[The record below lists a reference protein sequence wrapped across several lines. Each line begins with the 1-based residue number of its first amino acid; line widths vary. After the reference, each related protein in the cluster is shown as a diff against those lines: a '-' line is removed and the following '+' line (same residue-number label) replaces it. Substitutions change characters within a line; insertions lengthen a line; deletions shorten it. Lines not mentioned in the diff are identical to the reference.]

1 MTIPRTVLVLA
12 LFSVAVL
19 PALFAAEGSRAT
31 VPKAGNAPVVDGKI
45 GEGEWERAVRTSL
58 FTGWRRKKFE
68 RRWAGARVTFT
79 DERLYV
85 AVESEV
91 PPTGPIAS
99 KKFDDGRLV
108 FDSSIELWIDPNRAN
123 RETGEGDQSYYQ
135 FIGNSIGT
143 VRDVKF
149 ALGAPDIGWNANW
162 EFENSVNMEKQLWT
176 AELSVSWKDL
186 GLEAGRVTGRSIG
199 LVVARDFKAGW
210 GQPTWMPLGAAFS
223 SVAAYPELQ
232 LTEETPVVQV
242 ESLRYDYFLGQSP
255 LRVRVSNPGPA
266 RTAELHLLITSTDMP
281 KLEEKR
287 VLELPEDG
295 SATFEHSI
303 RPGRLHETAQHTLN
317 LVVRG
322 PDSEQ
327 VYFRHKGGTWTP
339 PGPKKW
345 YVRTGPNPQAA
356 AKIGYYPSLDLL
368 TVRLKPDELGEEK
381 GGIRSASIKVTNS
394 AGKQL
399 LQKNLQWAE
408 DQKVGVGEYEL
419 SDIDDGTYSVTIELE
434 GVEEPLTRTFERKHF
449 VWEGNRLGVTNEIY
463 PPFEPIQL
471 DERDVSVA
479 LRRYRVNGLGLWDS
493 VRARGNEESSD
504 FQELLAGPVAVKVSE
519 DSSEITAEG
528 ASIGGQ
534 GKFTS
539 VKDHA
544 AVYEGTGMHP
554 GVRIENRTITE
565 FDGCMRVEMDLLPT
579 EGQEQIKS
587 LWVEVPLRDSH
598 MPLYHV
604 STTALRVNPAGDTP
618 EGEGLIWD
626 TRDFPDG
633 AWPTGFRPYIWLGG
647 AERGL
652 CWFADN
658 DRDWVV
664 DVDRKEGTYAPAF
677 SLHRNDGILTLRV
690 HLVQKPVTLK
700 RKRHIVFGLMA
711 TPAKPM
717 PADWRAIGRPDHRGI
732 RFNMGHVYGMYET
745 YSSKYPLDKDF
756 SSLNLHQAGRL
767 GAPIDM
773 NGFLSW
779 WRNKHVTGDIPEK
792 PRKRISG
799 LIKIGA
805 HRALRANR
813 IQKDLFTCYFEEFH
827 STTVKGGEEA
837 PTFFTEWSGRWLE
850 ENLFGET
857 TPWRIHINTAGIVDS
872 YRDFACWYGAEWLR
886 RGFGLYFDNSNPR
899 QSGDVHT
906 TSAYRLPDGTVVP
919 SAGMWARRAYL
930 RRIWTLHRQLH
941 NEDTPQ
947 TMMIHMTNTHIVPYM
962 VWNDCNLDLEWR
974 YGPQPAQAKYAADL
988 LRAQSLGL
996 QSGNIPVALA
1006 DIKGEAESKEQ
1017 KRRAARTR
1025 WAALTVHE
1033 IKGGITSE
1041 HYPEPM
1047 VAFGYGL
1054 PDCRVYNYWGEDAPM
1069 NLSDPRCKWLLLERE
1084 GKLMMLLCTW
1094 NGKESTVRASLDL
1107 KRLGLDVANVINA
1120 ETGEKVAGLQHG
1132 TFSFELNGYG
1142 VRIFRLE

>member
-1 MTIPRTVLVLA
+1 MLRNVIVVLVA
-12 LFSVAVL
+12 LVVSVPVL
-19 PALFAAEGSRAT
+19 CAAEGSRAT
-31 VPKAGNAPVVDGKI
+31 VPKADRAPVIDGKI
-45 GEGEWERAVRTSL
+45 QEGEWGRAVRTSL
-58 FTGWRRKKFE
+58 FAGWRRKKFQQ
-68 RRWAGARVTFT
+68 RWAAAWMTFT
-79 DERLYV
+79 DEKLYM
-85 AVESEV
+85 AVRSEV
-91 PPTGPIAS
+91 PPTGPIA
-99 KKFDDGRLV
+99 KKEFDDGRLV
-108 FDSSIELWIDPNRAN
+108 FDSAIEVWIDPNRPN

-149 ALGAPDIGWNANW
+149 ALGAPDIGWNAEW
-162 EFENSVNMEKQLWT
+162 EFGNSVDMERQLWT
-176 AELSVSWKDL
+176 AELSVPWKDL
-186 GLEAGRVTGRSIG
+186 GLEGAPVGRSIG
-199 LVVARDFKAGW
+199 LVIARDFKARW

-232 LTEETPVVQV
+232 LTEDAPAVQV
-242 ESLRYDYFLGQSP
+242 ESLGYDYFLGQSP
-255 LRVRVSNPGPA
+255 LQVRVANPGPA
-266 RTAELHLLITSTDMP
+266 RRAELHLLITSTDMP
-281 KLEEKR
+281 KLEEKK
-287 VLELPEDG
+287 VLDLPAGG
-295 SATFEHSI
+295 SASFEHSI

-317 LVVRG
+317 LVVRDAESG
-322 PDSEQ
+322 D

-356 AKIGYYPSLDLL
+356 AKIGYYPSLNVL
-368 TVRLKPDELGEEK
+368 TVRLQPDELGEEK
-381 GGIRSASIKVTNS
+381 ADIRTADIEVTDS
-394 AGKQL
+394 AGETVLEKTL
-399 LQKNLQWAE
+399 EWAE
-408 DQKVGVGEYEL
+408 DEAVGLGEYEL
-419 SDIDDGTYSVTIELE
+419 PDLGDGTYSVAISLE
-434 GVEEPLTRTFERKHF
+434 GVEEALTRTFERKRF
-449 VWEGNRLGVTNEIY
+449 VWEDNRLGITNEIY
-463 PPFEPIQL
+463 PPFEPIGA
-471 DERDVSVA
+471 DGREVSVA
-479 LRRYRVNGLGLWDS
+479 LRRYRMGGLGLWDS
-493 VRARGNEESSD
+493 VRARGNDAGSE
-504 FQELLAGPVAVKVSE
+504 FQELLAGPVAVKVSP
-519 DSSEITAEG
+519 DSAEVTAEG
-528 ASIGGQ
+528 ETIGGQ
-534 GKFTS
+534 GRFTS

-544 AVYEGTGMHP
+544 VVYEGAGMHP

-565 FDGCMRVEMDLLPT
+565 FDGCMRVKMDLLPG
-579 EGQEQIKS
+579 EEKQEIGS
-587 LWVEVPLRDSH
+587 LWVEVPLEDVH

-604 STTALRVNPAGDTP
+604 STTALRVNPAGDAP
-618 EGEGLIWD
+618 EGQGLVWD

-633 AWPTGFRPYIWLGG
+633 AWPTGFRPYVWLGG

-658 DRDWVV
+658 DKNWVI
-664 DVDRKEGTYAPAF
+664 DVDRKEGTYKPAF
-677 SLHRNDGILTLRV
+677 SLHRNDGVLTLRI
-690 HLVQKPVTLK
+690 HLVQKPVTIQE
-700 RKRHIVFGLMA
+700 KRHIVFGLMA

-717 PADWRAIGRPDHRGI
+717 PEDWRAIGRPDHRGI

-767 GAPIDM
+767 GHPIDM

-779 WRNKHVTGDIPEK
+779 WRNEHLTDAIPEK
-792 PRKRISG
+792 PRERISH
-799 LIKIGA
+799 LIRIGA
-805 HRALRANR
+805 NRARRANR
-813 IQKDLFTCYFEEFH
+813 TQEDLFTCYFEEFH

-837 PTFFTEWSGRWLE
+837 PTFYTEWSGRSLNE
-850 ENLFGET
+850 KLFGDSR
-857 TPWRIHINTAGIVDS
+857 PWRIHMNTAGIVDS

-906 TSAYRLPDGTVVP
+906 TSAYSLPDGTVVP

-941 NEDTPQ
+941 NDDTPQ

-996 QSGNIPVALA
+996 QSGNIPVAIA

-1017 KRRAARTR
+1017 KQRAARTR

-1041 HYPEPM
+1041 RYPEPM
-1047 VAFGYGL
+1047 AQFGYGL
-1054 PDCRVYNYWGEDAPM
+1054 PDCRVYNYWTENPPLEM
-1069 NLSDPRCKWLLLERE
+1069 SDPRCKWLLLKRG

-1094 NGKESTVRASLDL
+1094 NGRDATVRASLDL
-1107 KRLGLDVANVINA
+1107 ESLGLDVSEAINA
-1120 ETGEKVAGLQHG
+1120 ETGEQVAALRDGS
-1132 TFSFELNGYG
+1132 FSFEMNGYG